1 MRYWHLKQLGFIISV
16 LTFYCDL
23 TMSQG
28 SNSSTLRQYNERIV
42 ISTLRKNGSASKAD
56 LSRSMGLTLP
66 TLTRIVD
73 ELETRGL
80 IEKSGRRSQG
90 VGQPSN
96 LYQINDNGLFSIG
109 IKLGRQNIELVLA
122 NFAGD
127 LLAKTTRDYQS
138 PDPSDLINMIE
149 HEVSLLIKKLDKI
162 QVSRFTGVGVA
173 MPWFM
178 GKWVAQHEMSD
189 QQAAAWQ
196 EFDFSGELEKR
207 IKYPIFFENDC
218 SAAAAAEMH
227 FGQHPTLQNF
237 LYVYVGTLI
246 GGGLVLDGDLE
257 RGIHSNAACLATLP
271 VPHSTL
277 DSSGPNKNWDSL
289 VNRASIATLIKHLQ
303 YHQVAIEHINE
314 LPTIIDQHRA
324 LVHDWMVDCADS
336 LLYSIQACISFLD
349 LEAVVIDS
357 ELPTYLLSELIDM
370 LQRRL
375 NALPRENLFIP
386 KLHQG
391 SLGEDA
397 IAIGG
402 AILPLYSHFAPDRT
416 ILLKGGV
423 PDRLSN

>member
-1 MRYWHLKQLGFIISV
+1 
-16 LTFYCDL
+16 
-23 TMSQG
+23 MSQG

-42 ISTLRKNGSASKAD
+42 ISVLRKTGAASKAD
-56 LSRSMGLTLP
+56 LSRHMGLTLP
-66 TLTRIVD
+66 AMTRIVD

-90 VGQPSN
+90 VGQPSH
-96 LYQINDNGLFSIG
+96 LYQINENGLFSIG

-138 PDPSDLINMIE
+138 PSPNDLLNLIE
-149 HEVSLLIKKLDKI
+149 NEVSLLVKKLNPTQI
-162 QVSRFTGVGVA
+162 ERFTGVGIA
-173 MPWFM
+173 MPWFI

-189 QQAAAWQ
+189 QQASEWRD
-196 EFDFSGELEKR
+196 FDFANELAAR
-207 IKYPIFFENDC
+207 IQYPLFFENDC

-227 FGQHPTLQNF
+227 FGKYPNLQNF
-237 LYVYVGTLI
+237 LYIYVGTLI
-246 GGGLVLDGDLE
+246 GGGLVLNGDLE

-277 DSSGPNKNWDSL
+277 DSATTEKNWDTL
-289 VNRASIATLIKHLQ
+289 ANRASIAALLSHLQ
-303 YHQVAIEHINE
+303 YHQVAIEHISE
-314 LPTIIDQHRA
+314 LPDMIDQHRI
-324 LVHDWMVDCADS
+324 LIHDWMVDCADS
-336 LLYSIQACISFLD
+336 LLHSILASISFLD

-357 ELPTYLLSELIDM
+357 ELPSYLLSELISM
-370 LQRRL
+370 IQRRL
-375 NALPRENLFIP
+375 NTLTQENLFIP
-386 KLHQG
+386 KLHEG

-416 ILLKGGV
+416 VLLKGGI
-423 PDRLSN
+423 PDRQSNLKFI